1 MTVIGAVVVS
11 RVSKARAAAP
21 EERGLRPPKSG
32 GCGPRLRERGLRPL
46 DRSEQLFQSWI
57 QTFPRPRE
65 WSPVGSAKDK
75 PVSGVDGYVP
85 LAFVEESMMEPAQQ
99 DQIVQIGPASIG
111 PVLDV
116 MDLQPAGMATS
127 REPTAASVT
136 MIYETT

>member
-21 EERGLRPPKSG
+21 E
-32 GCGPRLRERGLRPL
+32 ERGLRPL

-116 MDLQPAGMATS
+116 MDL
-127 REPTAASVT
+127 
-136 MIYETT
+136 